1 MNNTVRWILQVALA
15 IACLAAIGCASFQ
28 PVPMDQVPFKERALT
43 QSRGDLTVTTVA
55 LGAEESKQVFG
66 VDVASRGIQPVWL
79 EVENRGATPYW
90 NFPSHTDPD
99 YFSPAEVAYMK
110 RLSWAPEDNNRMRAL
125 FESMDFPRIVP
136 PGHTVSGFI
145 HTRMDPGFKYINVFL
160 AGFDGVERF
169 HFIAEVPGI
178 KADYQEVDF
187 ENLYPPEDFIDCD
200 EQRLRAELEKLPC
213 CVTNKQG
220 EGQGDPLNLVFVAD
234 VEGLLTALVG
244 SGWDVTEKMSSASL
258 WRTTRSF
265 LFGKRYRHSPV
276 SALYAYGRPQDAAFQ
291 KARETVSE
299 RNHLRIWL
307 TPLRFKGL
315 PVWLGQISRDIG
327 VKFSLASGFI
337 TTHVI
342 DPDVD
347 NDRFYL
353 IQNLAD
359 ARALTKLGYVAGVES
374 APPDE
379 PRYNLGRDPYFT
391 DGLRAVMQCTNLP
404 VEFSN
409 MAFFDWEWPPHTKPY
424 SGTLADQGFRNELK
438 DKEKNR

>member
-1 MNNTVRWILQVALA
+1 
-15 IACLAAIGCASFQ
+15 AASQ
-28 PVPMDQVPFKERALT
+28 TTRERGRATRLT
-43 QSRGDLTVTTVA
+43 
-55 LGAEESKQVFG
+55 
-66 VDVASRGIQPVWL
+66 WL
-79 EVENRGATPYW
+79 
-90 NFPSHTDPD
+90 
-99 YFSPAEVAYMK
+99 
-110 RLSWAPEDNNRMRAL
+110 
-125 FESMDFPRIVP
+125 
-136 PGHTVSGFI
+136 
-145 HTRMDPGFKYINVFL
+145 
-160 AGFDGVERF
+160 
-169 HFIAEVPGI
+169 
-178 KADYQEVDF
+178 
-187 ENLYPPEDFIDCD
+187 
-200 EQRLRAELEKLPC
+200 
-213 CVTNKQG
+213 
-220 EGQGDPLNLVFVAD
+220 FVAD

-244 SGWDVTEKMSSASL
+244 GGWDVTEKMSSASL

-276 SALYAYGRPQDAAFQ
+276 SALYVYGRPQDAAFQ
-291 KARETVSE
+291 KARETVSK

-359 ARALTKLGYVAGVES
+359 ARALTKLGYVKGVEP
-374 APPDE
+374 APPDD

-391 DGLRAVMQCTNLP
+391 DGLRAVMKCTHLP

-409 MAFFDWEWPPHTKPY
+409 VSFFDWDWPPYTKPY
-424 SGTLADQGFRNELK
+424 SDAIVDPGFREKQK
-438 DKEKNR
+438 DKERNR